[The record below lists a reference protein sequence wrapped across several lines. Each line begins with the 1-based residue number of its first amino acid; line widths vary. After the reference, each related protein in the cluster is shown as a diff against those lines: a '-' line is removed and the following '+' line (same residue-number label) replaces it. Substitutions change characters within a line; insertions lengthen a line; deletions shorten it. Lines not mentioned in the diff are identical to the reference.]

1 MTDKNITYKINE
13 PITEQEF
20 VALLGETSLGERRP
34 LADKARITS
43 MLEHANLLVTA
54 WAEDKLVGVARSLTD
69 FTFCCYLSD
78 LAVSDRIQKAGIGKA
93 LISKTAEQ
101 LHPQCRVILLAA
113 PQAVNYYP
121 KIGFEQ
127 HPSSWT
133 LLAAEL
139 V

>member
-13 PITEQEF
+13 PITEQQF
-20 VALLGETSLGERRP
+20 IALLNETSLGERRP
-34 LADKARITS
+34 LADKERVAA
-43 MLEHANLLVTA
+43 MLEHSNLLVTA

-69 FTFCCYLSD
+69 FSFCCYLSD
-78 LAVSDRIQKAGIGKA
+78 LAVSDRIQKSGIGKA
-93 LISKTAEQ
+93 LISKTAGQ

-113 PQAVNYYP
+113 PLAVAYYP

-127 HPSSWT
+127 HPSAWT
-133 LLAAEL
+133 LFAAEL